1 MPRGIYEASFV
12 IFPHCNHVVGATRV
26 SKEAPD
32 RLLLDKRA
40 LPGQNLGMKGSRPTA
55 FVTYT
60 DSAPEKLV
68 SVLQLLILMEAP
80 VSRWQFG
87 GSARNKSR

>member
-1 MPRGIYEASFV
+1 MPRRVDEASFV
-12 IFPHCNHVVGATRV
+12 IPPHGNHVVRAARV
-26 SKEAPD
+26 SKEASD

-60 DSAPEKLV
+60 DSASEKPV
-68 SVLQLLILMEAP
+68 SVLQLLIFMKAP
-80 VSRWQFG
+80 VSQWQFG
-87 GSARNKSR
+87 GSARNKSG